1 MSILRKLPP
10 LPFSVKVAY
19 GAGELAASVPSSL
32 SAFFV
37 LYFFT
42 AVAGPSPGLAGG
54 VLLLGR
60 LWDAINAPIIGWL
73 SDHTRSPLGRRY
85 PWMLAGA
92 VPLAVCF
99 VLLWRVPDLGEGQ
112 WGLFIYYIVLSLFAF
127 AALTALPQGRVTLPS
142 VSDRL

>member
-1 MSILRKLPP
+1 
-10 LPFSVKVAY
+10 
-19 GAGELAASVPSSL
+19 
-32 SAFFV
+32 
-37 LYFFT
+37 
-42 AVAGPSPGLAGG
+42 
-54 VLLLGR
+54 
-60 LWDAINAPIIGWL
+60 
-73 SDHTRSPLGRRY
+73 
-85 PWMLAGA
+85 MLAGA